1 MARSS
6 FKACISTYIYISSQY
21 FGPSSLDDLSS
32 QVSFSMFSIP
42 LPYATPMRYFARNVP
57 PMYNHYPYHPFHSP
71 SASISLIYLSQVSTT
86 PE

>member
-6 FKACISTYIYISSQY
+6 FEACISTNIYISSEY
-21 FGPSSLDDLSS
+21 FGPSSFDVLSS
-32 QVSFSMFSIP
+32 QVSFAVFSIP
-42 LPYATPMRYFARNVP
+42 LPYATPMRYFPCNIP
-57 PMYNHYPYHPFHSP
+57 PMYNHYPYQPFHSP